1 MLRLSRIKLLIVLML
16 VLSSLV
22 YGSFEIDSTVCDD
35 DDYGI
40 TEDSKLTSDV
50 TCSFWFSEDN
60 IELDCDENEITTFH
74 SDYGITINE
83 DDNIIRLL
91 KALENEILCNFRIL
105 ICYDSDDDKTLKQI
119 KNNKVIDK
127 ELLFIKNPKQ
137 GPNSAIIQ
145 GINASQAEIILVY
158 MADDFENI
166 KIINNMIKLIEQG
179 YDLVI
184 PSRFIRGGKMIGGK
198 KIKKKITII
207 GSYLIYYVA
216 GVPYKDCTNAF
227 KMFSRNLK
235 EKINLDS
242 TTGFTYAL
250 ELTAK
255 AYFLKLKIT
264 EIPSIWIET
273 KNRKSSFKI
282 FKWLPYYIYW
292 LIYSLVNS
300 YIFKI
305 KK

>member
-1 MLRLSRIKLLIVLML
+1 M
-16 VLSSLV
+16 
-22 YGSFEIDSTVCDD
+22 
-35 DDYGI
+35 
-40 TEDSKLTSDV
+40 SKLDIIIPV
-50 TCSFWFSEDN
+50 
-60 IELDCDENEITTFH
+60 
-74 SDYGITINE
+74 YNE
-83 DDNIIRLL
+83 DENIIRLL
-91 KALENEILCNFRIL
+91 KALENKILCNFRIL
-105 ICYDSDDDKTLKQI
+105 ICYDSDNDKTLKLI
-119 KNNKVIDK
+119 KNNRVIDK

-158 MADDFENI
+158 MSDDFENI

-179 YDLVI
+179 NDLVI
-184 PSRFIRGGKMIGGK
+184 PSRFISEGKMIGGK
-198 KIKKKITII
+198 KIKEKITII

-216 GVPYKDCTNAF
+216 GIPYKDCTNAF
-227 KMFSRNLK
+227 KMFSKNLK

-242 TTGFTYAL
+242 TMGFTFAL

-264 EIPSIWIET
+264 EIPSIWIEA
-273 KNRKSSFKI
+273 KNRKSNFKI

>member
-1 MLRLSRIKLLIVLML
+1 M
-16 VLSSLV
+16 
-22 YGSFEIDSTVCDD
+22 
-35 DDYGI
+35 
-40 TEDSKLTSDV
+40 SKLDIIIPV
-50 TCSFWFSEDN
+50 
-60 IELDCDENEITTFH
+60 
-74 SDYGITINE
+74 YNE
-83 DDNIIRLL
+83 DENIIRLL
-91 KALENEILCNFRIL
+91 KALENKILCNFRIL
-105 ICYDSDDDKTLKQI
+105 ICYDSDNDKTLKQI

-145 GINASQAEIILVY
+145 GINSSQAEIILVY

-179 YDLVI
+179 NDLVI
-184 PSRFIRGGKMIGGK
+184 PSRFISEGKMIGGK
-198 KIKKKITII
+198 KIKEKITII

-216 GVPYKDCTNAF
+216 GIPYKDCTNAF
-227 KMFSRNLK
+227 KMFSKNLK

-242 TTGFTYAL
+242 TMGFTFAL

-264 EIPSIWIET
+264 EIPSIWIEA
-273 KNRKSSFKI
+273 KNRKSNFKI

-305 KK
+305 KKN

>member
-1 MLRLSRIKLLIVLML
+1 M
-16 VLSSLV
+16 
-22 YGSFEIDSTVCDD
+22 
-35 DDYGI
+35 
-40 TEDSKLTSDV
+40 SKLDIIIPV
-50 TCSFWFSEDN
+50 
-60 IELDCDENEITTFH
+60 
-74 SDYGITINE
+74 YNE
-83 DDNIIRLL
+83 DENIIRLL
-91 KALENEILCNFRIL
+91 KALENKILCNFRIL
-105 ICYDSDDDKTLKQI
+105 ICYDSDNDKTLKLI
-119 KNNKVIDK
+119 KNNRVIDK

-179 YDLVI
+179 NDLVI
-184 PSRFIRGGKMIGGK
+184 PSRFISEGKMIGGK
-198 KIKKKITII
+198 KIKEKITII

-216 GVPYKDCTNAF
+216 GIPYKDCTNAF
-227 KMFSRNLK
+227 KMFSKNLK

-242 TTGFTYAL
+242 TMGFTFAL

-264 EIPSIWIET
+264 EIPSIWIEA
-273 KNRKSSFKI
+273 KNRKSNFKI